1 MTQGFGQESGTKTP
15 ESVVLSAHKMPQ
27 VYSCYNPTR
36 SQARK
41 TQFPQEKKNRFIV
54 VTTSQAPLSS
64 IWWSC
69 GRQKRSTRSL
79 ETDKKTARRN
89 LGFDSA
95 SKFKL
100 PWYSPGFHHCELSSL
115 ALCVCKKSKIGF
127 SQSSASRKSKV
138 FGVQHWSWNHV
149 ESYWL
154 LGFWNSWL
162 ICPTF
167 VQGATPPLVLQVAR
181 PARKA
186 SSADMWIVSQE
197 SSVFIKLPHGSWWEA
212 SCRISTKNCGHSSP
226 CARSRI
232 LILCGFCLSSGR
244 L

>member
-1 MTQGFGQESGTKTP
+1 M
-15 ESVVLSAHKMPQ
+15 
-27 VYSCYNPTR
+27 
-36 SQARK
+36 
-41 TQFPQEKKNRFIV
+41 
-54 VTTSQAPLSS
+54 TTSQAPLSS